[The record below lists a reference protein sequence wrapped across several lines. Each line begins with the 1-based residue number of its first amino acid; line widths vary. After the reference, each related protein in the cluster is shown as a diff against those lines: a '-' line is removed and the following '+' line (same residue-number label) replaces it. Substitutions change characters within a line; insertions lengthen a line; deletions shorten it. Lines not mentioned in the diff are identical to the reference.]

1 MYIDFHIGSEDE
13 DQWMEGLEAAEND
26 PEMSTAV
33 RIQDPI
39 SSLGLEVPLTAEIG
53 TSLKNALHQLQ
64 QEKQNCLLI
73 VENGTLSGI
82 LTERDIL

>member
-13 DQWMEGLEAAEND
+13 DQWMEGLEASEDD

-39 SSLGLEVPLTAEIG
+39 SSLGLEAPLTAEIG
-53 TSLKNALHQLQ
+53 TSL
-64 QEKQNCLLI
+64 
-73 VENGTLSGI
+73 
-82 LTERDIL
+82 

>member
-1 MYIDFHIGSEDE
+1 MNNEFHIGSEDE
-13 DQWMEGLEAAEND
+13 DQWLEGLEAVEDD

-39 SSLGLEVPLTAEIG
+39 SSLSLASPLIAEIG

-64 QEKQNCLLI
+64 QEKLN
-73 VENGTLSGI
+73 
-82 LTERDIL
+82 